1 MATTRRFRPR
11 IVKAE
16 IVGRAE
22 VIGTRPAAREAHVPV
37 STLHS
42 WRAQPEFARL
52 RTEKREDVA
61 ADMWAAFQKG
71 VRRMSELMDTAEDLT
86 KVAIASGVIYDKLAL
101 MSGAATSRTETRSLA
116 DDYSDQEK
124 EKLRNWIDSLPATDL
139 VPASDPV

>member
-1 MATTRRFRPR
+1 M
-11 IVKAE
+11 
-16 IVGRAE
+16 
-22 VIGTRPAAREAHVPV
+22 PV

-124 EKLRNWIDSLPATDL
+124 EKLRNWIDSLPAADL

>member
-1 MATTRRFRPR
+1 MATTRKFRPR

-16 IVGRAE
+16 VVGRAE
-22 VIGTRPAAREAHVPV
+22 VIGTRPAARESGVPV
-37 STLHS
+37 STVQR
-42 WRAQPEFARL
+42 WRNSPEMAQL

-71 VRRMSELMDTAEDLT
+71 VRRMTELMDTTEDLT

-116 DDYSDQEK
+116 DDYTDDEK
-124 EKLRNWIDSLPATDL
+124 ERLRNWIDNLPTDR
-139 VPASDPV
+139 VPASDPA